1 MFEIS
6 GVRLPK
12 QAKKGWESSR
22 VAVGKFEYL
31 QRSCSINLNYFA
43 CTNLF
48 EALSRLFGYPF
59 VLGFPSYF
67 KLVFSVSRGTLPGNL
82 DQ

>member
-48 EALSRLFGYPF
+48 EALSRLFGIPF
-59 VLGFPSYF
+59 YF
-67 KLVFSVSRGTLPGNL
+67 KLVFSVSLGTLPGYL